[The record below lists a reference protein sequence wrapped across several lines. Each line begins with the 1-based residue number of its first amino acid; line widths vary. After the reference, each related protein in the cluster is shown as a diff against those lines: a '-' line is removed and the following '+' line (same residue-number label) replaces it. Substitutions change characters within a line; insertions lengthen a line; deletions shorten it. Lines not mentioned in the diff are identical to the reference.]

1 VKVIPAKKSIERSE
15 ADLNN
20 SGDRRVDEYGDLK
33 FKLYAITLLLT
44 GVISLAVWGICGSN
58 LALNYLLGAI
68 VGVVYLRMLAR
79 GIDQVGKERKQLI
92 YSKFS
97 RFVLFSVLIVAAAR
111 SQQLHVLPV
120 FLGFLTYK
128 VAILVYSLQDLMRA
142 RST

>member
-1 VKVIPAKKSIERSE
+1 MKVIPAKKSIERSE

-20 SGDRRVDEYGDLK
+20 SGDRVDEYGDLK

-44 GVISLAVWGICGSN
+44 GVIGLAVWGICGSN

-68 VGVVYLRMLAR
+68 VGVVYLRMLAKD
-79 GIDQVGKERKQLI
+79 IDRVGKERKQLI

-97 RFVLFSVLIVAAAR
+97 RFVLVSVAIVAAAR
-111 SQQLHVLPV
+111 AQQLHILPV
-120 FLGFLTYK
+120 FLGFMTYK
-128 VAILVYSLQDLMRA
+128 VAILVYTFQDLMRT